1 VSSITNK
8 ESADSP
14 ADFIAPADGWIALLL
29 RYAGKRVA
37 SPVPAVLCIE
47 KERLLKAFAQAVSE
61 HHRMQSAQVAAVLRG
76 QDFPFEEEIARAA
89 ARREEAKYNVIAHQT
104 EHGC

>member
-1 VSSITNK
+1 
-8 ESADSP
+8 
-14 ADFIAPADGWIALLL
+14 
-29 RYAGKRVA
+29 
-37 SPVPAVLCIE
+37 
-47 KERLLKAFAQAVSE
+47 
-61 HHRMQSAQVAAVLRG
+61 MQSAQVAAVLRG